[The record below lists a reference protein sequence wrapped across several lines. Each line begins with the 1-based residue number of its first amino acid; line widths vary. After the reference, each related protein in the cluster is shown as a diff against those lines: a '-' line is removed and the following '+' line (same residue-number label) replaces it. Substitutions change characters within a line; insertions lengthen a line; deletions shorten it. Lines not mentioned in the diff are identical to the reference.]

1 MTETRRNL
9 VVGMFVFFGLAA
21 LGVLI
26 VLFGQVPSWITR
38 ASTWSLPIHF
48 AEVSGVREGTLVTL
62 GGKTIGRVMSVE
74 FKDRDHIE
82 AGIVVTAAIDEEYR
96 IPANARA
103 ETNEAIFGMG
113 RPEIRIVVDVSSG
126 QYLRENQ
133 EIFGR
138 TAPAVE
144 ALFPPTIV
152 DTLTT
157 TATRL
162 GEAASALKPVLED
175 MHAMLEPRDPA
186 AVDRALAPGN
196 LASAGRRLDTLLKGL
211 NEIVGDPA
219 TRSQFKDT
227 LANFHQLSVDG
238 VEIGT
243 QLRAFSGDLRGLADE
258 IRALTQKGTATMDNI
273 DQNVGRVARGLIDNL
288 DRMSQILDGLAVA
301 SMNIQRGEGSLGKF
315 VQDERL
321 YESMVLTFERLTE
334 TIEEFKVLV
343 KDWQKGKIRVGL

>member
-1 MTETRRNL
+1 MNESRRNL
-9 VVGMFVFFGLAA
+9 VVGTFVLFGLAS

-38 ASTWSLPIHF
+38 ASTWTLPIHF
-48 AEVSGVREGTLVTL
+48 DEVSGVREGTLVTL
-62 GGKTIGRVMSVE
+62 GGKTIGRVTSVE
-74 FKDRDHIE
+74 FIDPQHIDR
-82 AGIVVTAAIDEEYR
+82 GIVVMTAIDEEYR
-96 IPANARA
+96 VPAGARA

-113 RPEIRIVVDVSSG
+113 RPEVRIVIEVSTGEHLPEG
-126 QYLRENQ
+126 QA
-133 EIFGR
+133 ISGR

-162 GEAASALKPVLED
+162 GEAAAALKPVLED

-186 AVDRALAPGN
+186 AVDRALTPGN

-238 VEIGT
+238 VEIGKE
-243 QLRAFSGDLRGLADE
+243 LRAFSADLKSLADE
-258 IRALTQKGTATMDNI
+258 VRTLTQKGGTTMENI
-273 DQNVGRVARGLIDNL
+273 DRNVNRVAGALVDNL
-288 DRMSQILDGLAVA
+288 DRMSEILDGLAVA
-301 SMNIQRGEGSLGKF
+301 SINIQRGEGSIGKF

-343 KDWQKGKIRVGL
+343 KDWQQGKIRVGL